1 VFVKND
7 RFTLI
12 RPVVKDEPF
21 KANNYQKPK
30 KFDLKICPVKVTDSG
45 WYSCYIVKKFLHDQN
60 IKYYTYLNVID
71 DRENV
76 NDDYNYDYFYENCL
90 NEIETETAI
99 IEIKTTP
106 TNLLRQIVTTP
117 TTTTTTNTNTDEVKE
132 ENDSEVSKLNNDYN
146 YEDQS
151 KFIFVSK
158 QFLNRIYKSKNF
170 I

>member
-1 VFVKND
+1 MFVKND

-12 RPVVKDEPF
+12 RPVVKAESF
-21 KANNYQKPK
+21 KANNYQKQK

-45 WYSCYIVKKFLHDQN
+45 WYSCYVVKKFLHDQN

-76 NDDYNYDYFYENCL
+76 NDEYNYDYFYENCL
-90 NEIETETAI
+90 NEIETETTI

-117 TTTTTTNTNTDEVKE
+117 TTTNTDEVRE
-132 ENDSEVSKLNNDYN
+132 ENDSEVTKLNNDYN

-151 KFIFVSK
+151 KFIFFK
-158 QFLNRIYKSKNF
+158 TIFK
-170 I
+170 